1 MFRAGVDGGS
11 IEKRYSLEGLRL
23 TVSYRLRGL
32 PAGTLQTGFDVALP
46 SCDGVGG
53 RYILADGSIPCG
65 FGEPLEQDAVATIT
79 LDDRALEGGI
89 RLTISPPAVLRAQP
103 HHTISQSEEGF
114 ERIMQAAAI
123 ALAWPVQAGGGE
135 FTVTLEIYRD

>member
-1 MFRAGVDGGS
+1 M
-11 IEKRYSLEGLRL
+11 RL
-23 TVSYRLRGL
+23 TVSYRLRGQ

-65 FGEPLEQDAVATIT
+65 FGEVLEQDAVAAIT
-79 LDDRALEGGI
+79 LDDRALGGGI
-89 RLTISPPAVLRAQP
+89 RLTLRPPAVLRAQP
-103 HHTISQSEEGF
+103 HHTISQSEDGF

-123 ALAWPVQAGGGE
+123 ALAWPAQAGEGE
-135 FTVTLEIYRD
+135 FTVTMEIYRD

>member
-1 MFRAGVDGGS
+1 M
-11 IEKRYSLEGLRL
+11 RL

-32 PAGTLQTGFDVALP
+32 PAGTLQTGFDIALP

-53 RYILADGSIPCG
+53 RYILAHSSIPCG
-65 FGEPLEQDAVATIT
+65 FGGPLERDAVATIT
-79 LDDRALEGGI
+79 LDDRELGGGI
-89 RLTISPPAVLRAQP
+89 RLTMSPPAALRAQP

-123 ALAWPVQAGGGE
+123 ALSWPVHAGGGE
-135 FTVTLEIYRD
+135 FTVTLESYRD

>member
-1 MFRAGVDGGS
+1 
-11 IEKRYSLEGLRL
+11 
-23 TVSYRLRGL
+23 
-32 PAGTLQTGFDVALP
+32 
-46 SCDGVGG
+46 
-53 RYILADGSIPCG
+53 
-65 FGEPLEQDAVATIT
+65 
-79 LDDRALEGGI
+79 
-89 RLTISPPAVLRAQP
+89 VLRAQP